1 MQRLS
6 LRLPRLS
13 RPRQHEFSEPGQS
26 LLGRAGTTTARGPH
40 RFVWTAC
47 RVSAPSRPSGHA
59 HQRSRQTRH
68 ARRASSTSSSPTS
81 SQTTPLHSSQEPA
94 TSVSSL
100 LAANPSRRSYIFVST
115 TSDPYLNLSI
125 EATLLARSAA
135 HTAILFTYIN
145 RPCVVIGRNQNPWVE
160 VDLARLRRQRRE
172 PGSST
177 ADEAAVAAAAVR
189 IQVGDVDLVRRRS
202 GGGAVFH
209 DAGNVNWSVISP
221 SNDFTRDK
229 HGEMVV
235 RALRG
240 LGVSAARVN
249 ARHDIVVD
257 STPYP
262 RGARKGDE
270 VVDVTP
276 RKVSGS
282 AYKLTRG
289 RALHHGTCLL
299 ASPHLA
305 AISQYLRAPAK
316 PYIRAQGVES
326 VRSPVANVGV
336 DQTAFVEAVR
346 REFGDMYCQDAE
358 AAEDDETVVIEVGE
372 EQLQDPEVKKG
383 YEEMKVRLCCP
394 SNPLYFQC
402 HHYLIERRELLLC
415 WNFHLPQLTEV
426 LMHKHQKT
434 LEWTYLQTPRFKLSV
449 PPEADD
455 EGSISTPPQTT
466 PTELPP
472 STRISLNVRHG
483 VLENDSTISL
493 PTSTGPAT
501 LALQPGHALH
511 QIADWRPLLQLAAR
525 ARGEPTT
532 AAAAA
537 AAAPTAVSPADVDA
551 VAAWL
556 ARMLP
561 RAG

>member
-1 MQRLS
+1 MPSLCAFRALS
-6 LRLPRLS
+6 
-13 RPRQHEFSEPGQS
+13 
-26 LLGRAGTTTARGPH
+26 TA
-40 RFVWTAC
+40 
-47 RVSAPSRPSGHA
+47 
-59 HQRSRQTRH
+59 
-68 ARRASSTSSSPTS
+68 SPTS
-81 SQTTPLHSSQEPA
+81 SSTTSSREPTA
-94 TSVSSL
+94 AVSSL
-100 LAANPSRRSYIFVST
+100 VAANPSRRSYIFVST

-125 EATLLARSAA
+125 EAALLARSAA

-160 VDLARLRRQRRE
+160 VDLARLRRQRS
-172 PGSST
+172 PST
-177 ADEAAVAAAAVR
+177 GRANEDEAAGEAAAAG
-189 IQVGDVDLVRRRS
+189 ILGDVDLVRRRS

-240 LGVSAARVN
+240 LGVGAARVN

-257 STPYP
+257 HSNPQ
-262 RGARKGDE
+262 GASSKGDA
-270 VVDVTP
+270 VSNGRTP

-346 REFGDMYCQDAE
+346 REFKDMYSQDAE
-358 AAEDDETVVIEVGE
+358 GAEDEETVVIEVGE

-383 YEEMKVRLCCP
+383 YEEMK
-394 SNPLYFQC
+394 
-402 HHYLIERRELLLC
+402 
-415 WNFHLPQLTEV
+415 
-426 LMHKHQKT
+426 T
-434 LEWTYLQTPRFKLSV
+434 LDWTYLQTPRFTLSV
-449 PPEADD
+449 PPESENDD
-455 EGSISTPPQTT
+455 EPAPQTE
-466 PTELPP
+466 PTGLSP
-472 STRISLNVRHG
+472 STRIFLNVRHG
-483 VLENDSTISL
+483 VLEDGSTVSL
-493 PTSTGPAT
+493 PTSTGPVT
-501 LALQPGHALH
+501 LAMQQGRALH
-511 QIADWRPLLQLAAR
+511 QIADWRPLLLAGASDADQR
-525 ARGEPTT
+525 SS
-532 AAAAA
+532 
-537 AAAPTAVSPADVDA
+537 AVSPSDVDA

-561 RAG
+561 AANVAA

>member
-1 MQRLS
+1 
-6 LRLPRLS
+6 
-13 RPRQHEFSEPGQS
+13 
-26 LLGRAGTTTARGPH
+26 
-40 RFVWTAC
+40 
-47 RVSAPSRPSGHA
+47 
-59 HQRSRQTRH
+59 
-68 ARRASSTSSSPTS
+68 
-81 SQTTPLHSSQEPA
+81 
-94 TSVSSL
+94 
-100 LAANPSRRSYIFVST
+100 FVST

-125 EATLLARSAA
+125 EAALLARSAA

-160 VDLARLRRQRRE
+160 VDLARLRRQRS
-172 PGSST
+172 PST
-177 ADEAAVAAAAVR
+177 GRANEDEAAGEAAAAG
-189 IQVGDVDLVRRRS
+189 ILGDVDLVRRRS

-240 LGVSAARVN
+240 LGVGAARVN

-257 STPYP
+257 HSNPQ
-262 RGARKGDE
+262 GASSKGDA
-270 VVDVTP
+270 VSNGRTP

-346 REFGDMYCQDAE
+346 REFKDMYSQDAE
-358 AAEDDETVVIEVGE
+358 GAEDEETVVIEVGE

-383 YEEMKVRLCCP
+383 YEEMK
-394 SNPLYFQC
+394 
-402 HHYLIERRELLLC
+402 
-415 WNFHLPQLTEV
+415 
-426 LMHKHQKT
+426 T
-434 LEWTYLQTPRFKLSV
+434 LDWTYLQTPRFTLSV
-449 PPEADD
+449 PPES
-455 EGSISTPPQTT
+455 E
-466 PTELPP
+466 
-472 STRISLNVRHG
+472 
-483 VLENDSTISL
+483 
-493 PTSTGPAT
+493 
-501 LALQPGHALH
+501 
-511 QIADWRPLLQLAAR
+511 
-525 ARGEPTT
+525 
-532 AAAAA
+532 
-537 AAAPTAVSPADVDA
+537 
-551 VAAWL
+551 
-556 ARMLP
+556 
-561 RAG
+561 

>member
-1 MQRLS
+1 MNFPSQASLCSAEQALQQHEDRIASFGLHTES
-6 LRLPRLS
+6 LRL
-13 RPRQHEFSEPGQS
+13 H
-26 LLGRAGTTTARGPH
+26 
-40 RFVWTAC
+40 
-47 RVSAPSRPSGHA
+47 
-59 HQRSRQTRH
+59 
-68 ARRASSTSSSPTS
+68 
-81 SQTTPLHSSQEPA
+81 EPA

-100 LAANPSRRSYIFVST
+100 LAADPSRRSYIFVST

-177 ADEAAVAAAAVR
+177 ADEAAGAAAAAAAAG

-249 ARHDIVVD
+249 ARHDIVVA

-262 RGARKGDE
+262 QGARKGGE

-346 REFGDMYCQDAE
+346 HEFGDMYCQDAE

-383 YEEMKVRLCCP
+383 YEEMKT
-394 SNPLYFQC
+394 
-402 HHYLIERRELLLC
+402 
-415 WNFHLPQLTEV
+415 PQ
-426 LMHKHQKT
+426 
-434 LEWTYLQTPRFKLSV
+434 WTYLQTPRFKLSV

-455 EGSISTPPQTT
+455 EDSISTPPQTT

-483 VLENDSTISL
+483 MLENDSTISL

-525 ARGEPTT
+525 ARGEPTI
-532 AAAAA
+532 AA

>member
-13 RPRQHEFSEPGQS
+13 RPRQHEFSEPSQS

-40 RFVWTAC
+40 RFVWTAY
-47 RVSAPSRPSGHA
+47 RVSAPSRPSGHT

-68 ARRASSTSSSPTS
+68 ARCASSTSSSPTS

-100 LAANPSRRSYIFVST
+100 LAADPSRRSYIFVST

-177 ADEAAVAAAAVR
+177 ADEAAGAAAAAAAAG

-249 ARHDIVVD
+249 ARHDIVVA

-262 RGARKGDE
+262 QGARKGGE

-346 REFGDMYCQDAE
+346 HEFGDMYCQDAE

-383 YEEMKVRLCCP
+383 YEEMKT
-394 SNPLYFQC
+394 
-402 HHYLIERRELLLC
+402 
-415 WNFHLPQLTEV
+415 PQ
-426 LMHKHQKT
+426 
-434 LEWTYLQTPRFKLSV
+434 WTYLQTPRFKLSV

-455 EGSISTPPQTT
+455 EDSISTPPQTT

-483 VLENDSTISL
+483 MLENDSTISL

-525 ARGEPTT
+525 ARGEPTI
-532 AAAAA
+532 AA